1 MRGRDCQN
9 LHRFLRTCAH
19 GTMALVLAMRCPT
32 PEAAVALEQPLLR
45 EIAVAPDPVQLRATV
60 EALVGFG
67 TRHTLSDTAS
77 PTRGIGAARRWAQS
91 RFEQIGHDCG
101 GCLVIVTPTQTVTG
115 ARLPESAEIVDVV
128 AIQKG
133 SGDPERVVVVTGHID
148 SRISDV
154 MNASADAPGADD
166 DASGVAVV
174 IEAARILSRYR
185 FPATIVY
192 GVLSGEEQGLFG
204 GKLLAD
210 YAKAQGWRVEAD
222 LNNDI
227 VGAIRGQN
235 GVVDNT
241 RLRVFSE
248 GTRDTEAAQDAKQ
261 RRFEGGEN
269 DSASRNVARYA
280 KTLAETY
287 LPNWTVALVYRLDRF
302 GRGGDHAAFN
312 ALGFPAV
319 RFTENAEDYR
329 HQHQDVRT
337 EGGVEY
343 GDTIAHVDFAYLA
356 KVTATNALA
365 AASMASA
372 PPPPV
377 NVTIAGAVT
386 PDTQLS
392 WTTAPGSPAA
402 AYRVH
407 WRETTSPVWMHS
419 RDAGNTETLTLMNMS
434 IDDFAFGV
442 ASVSAEGYESPVAF
456 PGAAGAFWAPK
467 TASPAPISSLPAPPA
482 LNRTAG
488 AAPDHLP

>member
-1 MRGRDCQN
+1 
-9 LHRFLRTCAH
+9 
-19 GTMALVLAMRCPT
+19 
-32 PEAAVALEQPLLR
+32 
-45 EIAVAPDPVQLRATV
+45 
-60 EALVGFG
+60 
-67 TRHTLSDTAS
+67 
-77 PTRGIGAARRWAQS
+77 
-91 RFEQIGHDCG
+91 
-101 GCLVIVTPTQTVTG
+101 
-115 ARLPESAEIVDVV
+115 VV

-133 SGDPERVVVVTGHID
+133 TTDPERVVVLTGHID
-148 SRISDV
+148 SRVSDP
-154 MNASADAPGADD
+154 MNATADAPGADD

-174 IEAARILSRYR
+174 IEAARILSRYK

-192 GVLSGEEQGLFG
+192 GVLSGEEQGLYG
-204 GKLLAD
+204 GKVLAE

-248 GTRDTEAAQDAKQ
+248 GTRDTETAEEAKQ

-280 KTLAETY
+280 KAVAESY
-287 LPNWTVALVYRLDRF
+287 MPNWTVALVCRLDRF
-302 GRGGDHAAFN
+302 GRGGDHSAFN

-329 HQHQDVRT
+329 HQHQDVRIG
-337 EGGVEY
+337 GGVEF
-343 GDTIAHVDFAYLA
+343 GDTLANVDFAYLA

-377 NVTIAGAVT
+377 SVKIAGAVT
-386 PDTQLS
+386 PDTQMS
-392 WTTAPGSPAA
+392 WTASLGLPAA
-402 AYRVH
+402 GYRVH
-407 WRETTSPVWMHS
+407 WRDTSEPAWTHA
-419 RDAGNTETLTLMNMS
+419 RDAGVSSTLTLANIA

-442 ASVSAEGYESPVAF
+442 ASVSADGFESPVVF
-456 PGAAGAFWAPK
+456 PGAAGAFWA
-467 TASPAPISSLPAPPA
+467 
-482 LNRTAG
+482 
-488 AAPDHLP
+488 H